1 MVNRLGGAVLVV
13 CALSFGFAQPALAQ
27 QTLNL
32 SFGYFTPKGED
43 ARVDRDI
50 ITTNLN
56 NFVFDVKEFNGPT
69 FGAEWLIPL
78 GNFFEAGAG
87 A

>member
-1 MVNRLGGAVLVV
+1 MLFR
-13 CALSFGFAQPALAQ
+13 S
-27 QTLNL
+27 
-32 SFGYFTPKGED
+32 FTPKGED